1 MRLAIIGTGYVGLV
15 TGACFAEMGNIVW
28 CVDKDKK
35 RLMELKEGRVPFYEP
50 QLSEI
55 VSNNFREKR
64 LLFTDDYKK
73 AIPDADVVF
82 ICVGTP
88 PREDGSADLK
98 YVLNAASEM
107 KPLLKNNTIVAIKS
121 TVPVGTCDMVEDLL
135 NKGRKKKIVVVSN
148 PEFLKEGD
156 AVRDFMYPD
165 RVVVGTED
173 ERARKV
179 FLELYSPYTKRG
191 QAIIFMKRRSSELT
205 KYAANSFLAL
215 RVSFINEISMLCER
229 IGADVEE
236 VRRGIGTDRRIGMQF
251 MYPGIGYG
259 GSCFPKDVKALIE
272 LGKRYNMD
280 ISTARVTDRIN
291 QLQRENF
298 FKKILNRFGGRLTGL
313 VFAIEGVSFKPNTD
327 DIREA
332 PSLYVIAKI
341 LEAGG
346 KVRVFDPIALKNFM
360 DYSGLYTGENKRRIY
375 IAKDYYD
382 AARSADALVLITEWN
397 EFRRPDYRR
406 LSKIMRRRI
415 IFDGRNIY
423 TKEVLL
429 ENGFE
434 YFGVGI

>member
-88 PREDGSADLK
+88 PREDGSADLQ

-107 KPLLKNNTIVAIKS
+107 KPLLKNSTIVAIKS

-332 PSLYVIAKI
+332 PSLYVIARI

>member
-259 GSCFPKDVKALIE
+259 GSCFPKDVKALID

-360 DYSGLYTGENKRRIY
+360 DYSGLYTEENKRRIY